1 MFVMKGAAEQT
12 ASQNGTAP
20 GPVQEGDVEEH
31 EEFYDAEQELRVVS
45 QYADCIH
52 CICSTPQYSTY
63 YIQAFGMHIY
73 VSHTMS

>member
-1 MFVMKGAAEQT
+1 MFVLKEAAEQG
-12 ASQNGTAP
+12 APQNETAP
-20 GPVQEGDVEEH
+20 GPAQEGGV